1 MEQLQGLDAS
11 FLAMERANSPM
22 HIGSILIYDQATAPN
37 GLVRFKDFL
46 KFTRDRMHLSKTM
59 RQRLVKVPLG
69 LDYPYWIEDPDF
81 DLEYHIRHVGL
92 PEPYDWRQLCILA
105 ARIFA
110 RPLDLNRPPWE
121 YTIIGGLN
129 NVEGIPKSAFAI
141 VTKVHHAAIDG
152 LSGIDL
158 MEATHT
164 LTPTTAPPNE
174 KDEWEPE
181 PLPNPAALF
190 AKGYVKTVVNPVR
203 QVSVAA
209 RAVPG
214 VARTVRGMM
223 KKEFGLDAA
232 RRAPKTRFNGKIS
245 PHRVVEG
252 RMFPLADIKSLRAL
266 AEGCKVND
274 VFLAIIG
281 GAMRRY
287 LEEKGELPDA
297 SLTAMAPISVRG
309 SGEKNAMGN
318 QVAAMIAPLGTHIE
332 DAKDRLAHVFEQTA
346 RSKAMTNALGAR
358 QMTEISKVSPMLFQS
373 LAARLFTQLR
383 LANRMKPV
391 VNTVV
396 TNVPGPPIPIYS
408 SGAELVRMYGL
419 ICLFDGLGI
428 AHVVQSY
435 QDESMISFTAC
446 REMLPDPEVYAG
458 YLEDSFAEY
467 KSLLKTTAKT
477 KRKSPARKRKPA
489 AKKTSSTRQRAA
501 AKTTSARKSPA
512 AKTTTKKKPAAK
524 PKPNTAATRRKP
536 ANSKAKT
543 TKKSPAKKAAPRD

>member
-11 FLAMERANSPM
+11 FLAMERVNSPM
-22 HIGSILIYDQATAPN
+22 HIGSILIYDQASAPN

-92 PEPYDWRQLCILA
+92 PEPFDWRQLCILA

-129 NVEGIPKSAFAI
+129 NVEGIPKNSFAI
-141 VTKVHHAAIDG
+141 VTKVHHSAIDG
-152 LSGIDL
+152 MSGIDL

-181 PLPNPAALF
+181 PLPNPATLF

-252 RMFPLADIKSLRAL
+252 RMFPLADIKALRAL
-266 AEGCKVND
+266 AEGSKVND

-287 LEEKGELPDA
+287 LEDKGELPDA
-297 SLTAMAPISVRG
+297 TLTAMAPISVRDT
-309 SGEKNAMGN
+309 GEKNAMGN

-332 DAKDRLAHVFEQTA
+332 DAKERLAYVFEQTS

-358 QMTEISKVSPMLFQS
+358 QMTEISKASPMLFQS
-373 LAARLFTQLR
+373 LGARLFTQLR

-428 AHVVQSY
+428 GHVVQSY
-435 QDESMISFTAC
+435 QHESMISFTAC

-458 YLEDSFAEY
+458 YLEDSYAEY
-467 KSLLKTTAKT
+467 MALLK
-477 KRKSPARKRKPA
+477 PASKPKRKPA
-489 AKKTSSTRQRAA
+489 AKTSAPTQKRST
-501 AKTTSARKSPA
+501 AKKPAARKSPA
-512 AKTTTKKKPAAK
+512 KKSTTKRATTTKSKAAAAK
-524 PKPNTAATRRKP
+524 RKTPAKP
-536 ANSKAKT
+536 KAKT
-543 TKKSPAKKAAPRD
+543 TRRSATPKAKAPAKSKSAQS

>member
-22 HIGSILIYDQATAPN
+22 HIGSLLIYDQATAPN
-37 GLVRFKDFL
+37 GLVRFKDL
-46 KFTRDRMHLSKTM
+46 LQFTRDRMHLSKTM

-69 LDYPYWIEDPDF
+69 LDYPYWIEDPEF

-92 PEPYDWRQLCILA
+92 PEPYDWRQLCILT

-121 YTIIGGLN
+121 FTIIGGLN
-129 NVEGIPKSAFAI
+129 NVEGVPDSAFAM
-141 VTKVHHAAIDG
+141 VTKVHHSAIDG
-152 LSGIDL
+152 MSGIDL
-158 MEATHT
+158 MEAIHT
-164 LTPTTAPPNE
+164 QTPTTAPPNE

-203 QVSVAA
+203 QVGVAA

-252 RMFPLADIKSLRAL
+252 RLFPLADIKSLRAL
-266 AEGCKVND
+266 VEGSKVND

-287 LEEKGELPDA
+287 LDDKGELPDA
-297 SLTAMAPISVRG
+297 TLTAMAPISVRDTN
-309 SGEKNAMGN
+309 EKNAMGN

-332 DAKDRLAHVFEQTA
+332 DAKERLEYVFEQTS

-358 QMTEISKVSPMLFQS
+358 QMTEISKASPMLFQS
-373 LAARLFTQLR
+373 LGARLFTQLR
-383 LANRMKPV
+383 LANRLKPV

-396 TNVPGPPIPIYS
+396 TNVPGPPVPIYS
-408 SGAELVRMYGL
+408 SGAELIRMYGL
-419 ICLFDGLGI
+419 ICLFDGVGI

-435 QDESMISFTAC
+435 QDQSMICFTAC
-446 REMLPDPEVYAG
+446 REMLPDPDVYAG
-458 YLEDSFAEY
+458 YLAESFREY
-467 KSLLKTTAKT
+467 VASLK
-477 KRKSPARKRKPA
+477 PAPKPRRKPA
-489 AKKTSSTRQRAA
+489 AKKTAA
-501 AKTTSARKSPA
+501 SKKRPA
-512 AKTTTKKKPAAK
+512 AKTSTARKPAAK
-524 PKPNTAATRRKP
+524 KATAKKKSATKSKTAAASKRKAP
-536 ANSKAKT
+536 AKSKAKT
-543 TKKSPAKKAAPRD
+543 TRKTPAKASAKAAK